1 MPFVWRDRPE
11 NEDLCWVT
19 RAFAEALAGGDWED
33 AAGWADLAT
42 EVANGAYVT
51 LKRDDGGCRAM
62 TRDAQYCHTPAR
74 PGEPYCGLH
83 AKYIQ
88 GHKADA

>member
-1 MPFVWRDRPE
+1 
-11 NEDLCWVT
+11 
-19 RAFAEALAGGDWED
+19 
-33 AAGWADLAT
+33 
-42 EVANGAYVT
+42 
-51 LKRDDGGCRAM
+51 M